1 MFYTLFT
8 LCITLVNVQHTTS
21 DYLPSQLISDGQDA
35 QGRMAIDSKNNS
47 YAINKNNKRYADHK
61 GIINFLS
68 SAMSIKYG
76 PY

>member
-1 MFYTLFT
+1 M
-8 LCITLVNVQHTTS
+8 
-21 DYLPSQLISDGQDA
+21 PSQLISDGHDA